1 MSIHLRSDRDRSL
14 KQVVSD
20 LRADASLLV
29 RQEIAL
35 AKAELKQK
43 ATDLAKQV
51 ALFAGAGLLAY
62 SGLLVLLTALVLGL
76 IAIGVV
82 AWLAALSVGIVVL
95 LGAWLLVQRARGKRR
110 RTRERH
116 RSRPDRHPPR
126 LWLEC
131 RR

>member
-1 MSIHLRSDRDRSL
+1 MSIRLRSDRDRSL

-43 ATDLAKQV
+43 ATAAAKQV

-62 SGLLVLLTALVLGL
+62 SGLLVLIAALVLGL

-95 LGAWLLVQRARGKRR
+95 LGAWLLVQRARGPKK
-110 RTRERH
+110 E
-116 RSRPDRHPPR
+116 DA
-126 LWLEC
+126 
-131 RR
+131 